1 MNKTG
6 PQVLSRSVRSF
17 LNAPRIARLCT
28 VGPDG
33 YPHVVPI
40 YFIRDGDEIIFGSDN
55 GEQKV
60 RNALRNP
67 KGAVV
72 IGGEP
77 GSDEAGYMIQGD
89 LAVENSPDHALVG
102 KMLYR
107 YESKKEAD
115 GHLAEWT
122 NSDMVLVRLRPKK
135 VIRVW

>member
-1 MNKTG
+1 MKKTG
-6 PQVLSRSVRSF
+6 PPVLNRSVRSF

-28 VGPDG
+28 LGPDG

-40 YFIRDGDEIIFGSDN
+40 YFMRDGDEIVFGSDN

-60 RNALRNP
+60 CNAFRNP
-67 KGAVV
+67 KSAVI

-77 GSDEAGYMIQGD
+77 GADEAGYMIQGD
-89 LAVENSPDHALVG
+89 LTVENDPEHTLVQ

-107 YESKKEAD
+107 YEAKKEAEE
-115 GHLAEWT
+115 HLAEWA
-122 NSDMVLVRLRPKK
+122 NSDMVLIRMQPRK

>member
-6 PQVLSRSVRSF
+6 PPVLSRSVRSF

-28 VGPDG
+28 VGRDG

-40 YFIRDGDEIIFGSDN
+40 YFMRDGDEIVFGSDN

-60 RNALRNP
+60 RNALRNQR
-67 KGAVV
+67 GAVV
-72 IGGEP
+72 IGGEREE
-77 GSDEAGYMIQGD
+77 EAGYMIQGD
-89 LAVENSPDHALVG
+89 LAVENDPPHALVR

-115 GHLAEWT
+115 GNLAEWT
-122 NSDMVLVRLRPKK
+122 NSDMVLIRLKPKK

>member
-1 MNKTG
+1 MYMTG
-6 PQVLSRSVRSF
+6 PPVLSRSVRRF

-28 VGPDG
+28 VGPGG

-40 YFIRDGDEIIFGSDN
+40 YFMRDGDEIIFGSDN

-67 KGAVV
+67 KGAVA

-77 GSDEAGYMIQGD
+77 GPDEAGYLIQGD
-89 LAVENSPDHALVG
+89 LTVENCPDRALVG

-107 YESKKEAD
+107 YETKKEAD
-115 GHLAEWT
+115 AHLAEWM
-122 NSDMVLVRLRPKK
+122 NSDMVLLRLKPKK

>member
-1 MNKTG
+1 MTKSC
-6 PQVLSRSVRSF
+6 PPVLSRSVRSF
-17 LNAPRIARLCT
+17 LNAPRIARLST

-40 YFIRDGDEIIFGSDN
+40 YFVRDGDEIVFGSDN

-60 RNALRNP
+60 RNALRNAR
-67 KGAVV
+67 GAVV

-77 GSDEAGYMIQGD
+77 RKDDAGYMIQGD
-89 LAVENSPDHALVG
+89 LTVENDPDHALV
-102 KMLYR
+102 KRMLYR
-107 YESKKEAD
+107 YETKKEAD

-122 NSDMVLVRLRPKK
+122 NSDMVLIRLRPRR